1 MRLEFHPEALAEY
14 RAAALYYESNRV
26 GLGDRFADMIEEAL
40 RRIVES
46 PATWR
51 IMEGDVRRCLT
62 HVFPYGVL
70 YSVEPDFILVLAVS
84 HLARKPGYWKVR
96 R

>member
-26 GLGDRFADMIEEAL
+26 GLGARFADMIEEAL

-51 IMEGDVRRCLT
+51 IMEDDVRRCLT

-70 YSVEPDFILVLAVS
+70 YSVEADFILVLAVS
-84 HLARKPGYWKVR
+84 HLARKPGYWKAR